1 MDPFDRINLIFVKQ
15 FAAKR
20 RLMDPLKPKQRY
32 STFRTPDA
40 GEVGSDYVDDTFE
53 VNRFN
58 ACLDNR

>member
-1 MDPFDRINLIFVKQ
+1 
-15 FAAKR
+15 
-20 RLMDPLKPKQRY
+20 MDPLKPKQRY